1 MVGPSQKKKLKNYKR
16 RIDALKKS
24 KKNRNDVK
32 LRQNRERWRGSW
44 TTLQERRTTR
54 HSRSVNRR
62 RVVLTKTL
70 STIKEEDQMRN

>member
-32 LRQNRERWRGSW
+32 LRQNRERWRDSW
-44 TTLQERRTTR
+44 TILQERRTTR

-70 STIKEEDQMRN
+70 STIREEDQMRN